1 MKKSST
7 SLLIGATGFVGRS
20 LAEYLVSRG
29 EKVIGTY
36 FGHSPQH
43 QGLNGK
49 PRFVRCDVRQRQA
62 LESLVADSKARNIYF
77 LSAKSSVREAWLDP
91 VNTVNTNFMG
101 GLYLLEF
108 LRRTR
113 SRARVLIFSSGTTYG
128 DSFLSGRPL
137 DENACQKPKDPYSVS
152 KLALDAFARLYG
164 KVYGL
169 QVMVARLSNWMGPGQ
184 SRVFSVANFAH
195 QVAAIEAGKLP
206 KVIRVGNLAAKRDY
220 LDVWD
225 GVRALYLVMKKGV
238 RGQAYHVCS
247 GQSRKLED
255 VLRELIRCARIPE
268 GEIKVIKKKTL
279 MSRDEIP
286 SVRLSSVK
294 LRRLTGWKPEIPFSR
309 SLLDILE
316 HARRE
321 AVQAPYAP
329 GYSRDQGKSRREIA

>member
-1 MKKSST
+1 MRNGKT
-7 SLLIGATGFVGRS
+7 SLLIGATGFVGS
-20 LAEYLVSRG
+20 YLAEYLSGRG
-29 EKVIGTY
+29 EIVIGTY
-36 FGHSPQH
+36 
-43 QGLNGK
+43 LNGK
-49 PRFVRCDVRQRQA
+49 PGETGRTLNVRWVRCDIRQRKV
-62 LESLVADSKARNIYF
+62 LESLVADSKANHIYF

-91 VNTVNTNFMG
+91 VNTLNINLMG

-195 QVAAIEAGKLP
+195 QVAALEAGKLP

-220 LDVWD
+220 LDVRD
-225 GVRALYLVMKKGV
+225 GVRALYLVMRKGV

-247 GQSRKLED
+247 GQSRKLKD
-255 VLRELIRCARIPE
+255 VLSELIRCARIPK

-279 MSRDEIP
+279 MSKDEIQ
-286 SVRLSSVK
+286 SARLNPFK
-294 LRRLTGWKPEIPFSR
+294 LQRLTGWRPEIPFSR
-309 SLLDILE
+309 SLRDILE
-316 HARRE
+316 HERRE
-321 AVQAPYAP
+321 AQAPYAP
-329 GYSRDQGKSRREIA
+329 VLLPRDQGKSRREIA